1 MKKNKKKQIDKLC
14 NLSDKINKIDIY
26 IKNNNSQYKYY
37 FDEYVRIINLTN
49 LYAMSVLNYN
59 NIL

>member
-1 MKKNKKKQIDKLC
+1 MKKNKKKQIGKLC